1 MRHTVW
7 IAYFPVASYLPST
20 LLWRQ
25 LSGSS
30 SRNNNRDD
38 DDYTGRGIILG
49 IVDGG
54 IDYKHPALGG
64 CFGSGC
70 KVAYGYDFVG
80 DDYNGENAPVEDE
93 ARWMSVTGIIAARF
107 DRVMGA
113 APDATIGAYQVFGC
127 TGGSLSRTIIKGL
140 DRAAKDGM
148 DIINLLIGARQ
159 FFHTYDD
166 ALKVQELVKQ
176 GIVVVAAADKSTIAS
191 W

>member
-1 MRHTVW
+1 
-7 IAYFPVASYLPST
+7 
-20 LLWRQ
+20 
-25 LSGSS
+25 
-30 SRNNNRDD
+30 
-38 DDYTGRGIILG
+38 
-49 IVDGG
+49 
-54 IDYKHPALGG
+54 
-64 CFGSGC
+64 
-70 KVAYGYDFVG
+70 
-80 DDYNGENAPVEDE
+80 
-93 ARWMSVTGIIAARF
+93 MSVTGIIAARF